1 MVKNFFLKIR
11 NSLKRSAGVV
21 EGEDGSLGVDKE
33 RPIDPAVTVDDPDK
47 ITTRDWWE
55 RMKDI
60 GAKLAEAAMIGFMI
74 Y

>member
-33 RPIDPAVTVDDPDK
+33 RPIEPAVKVDDPD
-47 ITTRDWWE
+47 
-55 RMKDI
+55 
-60 GAKLAEAAMIGFMI
+60 
-74 Y
+74 